1 MIDVD
6 VVIIGAGAAGL
17 TAAISAKLRGASV
30 MILEK
35 NKRLGGSGAISGGII
50 WVPNNHLMAEK
61 GIDDTAEDALA
72 YFKSLDNG
80 DVNYDLLETFVSESC
95 LLYTSP
101 SPRDS

>member
-50 WVPNNHLMAEK
+50 SVSYTHLTLPT
-61 GIDDTAEDALA
+61 I
-72 YFKSLDNG
+72 YS
-80 DVNYDLLETFVSESC
+80 V
-95 LLYTSP
+95 
-101 SPRDS
+101 